1 VPLHCFRQPR
11 AILAQEPSRLRQ
23 RDIPRVVHPLVGN
36 PDKTV
41 EGVHLPLVVRREV
54 AAGKVVGG
62 SKLSVEAAAELI
74 VISAG
79 KLPPW
84 RVGLEEN

>member
-1 VPLHCFRQPR
+1 
-11 AILAQEPSRLRQ
+11 
-23 RDIPRVVHPLVGN
+23 
-36 PDKTV
+36 
-41 EGVHLPLVVRREV
+41 VVRREV